1 MQEHIVKTFDIEI
14 TKLKESIMTMAKE
27 CEHQLEKAVQ
37 ALKLMDHTLAE
48 KVVKTDE
55 TINALQRE
63 IEEQAVT
70 FLATRQPLA
79 VDLRQLLAVMR
90 IASELERIGDYSAN
104 VAKRVMLLSNTPPK
118 DSQDLI
124 IAMANTGRVM
134 LHDAIMAFLML
145 DLDKAVEVWN
155 KDDEIDANYIQLLSQ
170 VKSVM
175 KEKLEQ
181 VEVDDGTHLMFIA
194 RCCERIGDHVT
205 NIAEDIYYIISGKN
219 FLGQFN

>member
-14 TKLKESIMTMAKE
+14 TKLKESIMTMAKK
-27 CEHQLEKAVQ
+27 CEHQLEKSIQ

-48 KVVKTDE
+48 KVVKADE
-55 TINALQRE
+55 TINGLQRE

-90 IASELERIGDYSAN
+90 IASELERIADYAAN
-104 VAKRVMLLSNTPPK
+104 VAKRVTLLSQPPTLEL
-118 DSQDLI
+118 QDLI
-124 IAMANTGRVM
+124 ISMANTGRVM

-145 DLDKAVEVWN
+145 DLDKAVQVWE
-155 KDDEIDANYIQLLSQ
+155 KDDEIDANYTQTLSRI
-170 VKSVM
+170 
-175 KEKLEQ
+175 KLKMQEETQ
-181 VEVDDGTHLMFIA
+181 MVEDGTHLIFIA

-219 FLGQFN
+219 FLGEFE